1 MNAFED
7 SHYRLVV
14 AVALGAAIALGLI
27 LQRLLFAGLRRALRN
42 RDNFAGEALLRRGDA
57 PAAFALPLLAVLLVV
72 PYLTLPP
79 LIEAEVLRLTAV
91 ATTIVVA
98 WFAVAA
104 IGFYADLVKQRYD
117 PVLSDLHARQIRT
130 RIDILTRS
138 AVTIVVLVTV
148 ALIAFSVPP
157 IRALGTT
164 LLASAGVAG
173 IAFGIAARPLFE
185 NLIAGVEIALS
196 QPIRLND
203 TVFVEG
209 EQGLVEE
216 IASTFVVV
224 RLSDQRRMMLPLTY
238 FIEKPFQNWSRSG
251 AESVG
256 AVVLYVD
263 FAVPVDAVR
272 AQLGQVLAGEPGWD
286 GKVQSVLVT
295 GATETTMELRLLIGA
310 GKSNELFNL
319 RCRVRER
326 MLAWLHQTYP
336 KAVPAG

>member
-72 PYLTLPP
+72 PCLTLPP